1 LEGDLRIPVKE
12 IAAGEGIS
20 ESAFRSGRR
29 PKKISK
35 ARRVVCQLAVGRM
48 GYSGA
53 EVARYLGVT
62 TSAVGGADTLFTI

>member
-1 LEGDLRIPVKE
+1 MRILVKE

-20 ESAFRSGRR
+20 ESALRSGRR

-53 EVARYLGVT
+53 EVARYLERT
-62 TSAVGGADTLFTI
+62 TIGCG